1 MAQHHPLPDL
11 VARLRQMV
19 FPIKNIRAFMASELD
34 SQGEKQIPHFAR
46 DDSFCFLGEANFVA
60 KGS

>member
-1 MAQHHPLPDL
+1 
-11 VARLRQMV
+11 
-19 FPIKNIRAFMASELD
+19 MASELD